1 MSAST
6 YSPTELQQ
14 AIIDHEGAIF
24 VTACPGAGKTRTMVE
39 RARKILSQESDR
51 RGVAFLSFTNAA
63 VDELQIR
70 LNAFGVLP
78 SPLFPGFIGTFDRFL
93 WQFLISPF
101 GIPDCDAVPKL
112 VPDKNEWEVV
122 PFPKAHALRLR
133 CFDRA
138 TGKVDP
144 ASARKEG
151 FDVQARSIDAHET
164 RVLSILKTARSHGQ
178 IDFDDVR
185 VYVRERLDDKK
196 FADRVGRALAA
207 RFREIVVDEAQ
218 DCNPADLDVV
228 DWLRRSGIIVKV
240 ICDPNQ
246 SIYKFRGGVTN
257 ELEKFS
263 NSFGAHNCLH
273 MSGNFRSTPAIC
285 LANVALRAPNLRA
298 NPDRPVGR
306 YRDDS
311 TPVHIISYSGTA
323 VSQKIG
329 RAFLGLVNGIGVP
342 LQSAPVLA
350 STRASACKAIGQP
363 VVDPTTHMT
372 LLLAEAAMKY
382 HFAFAVGGRRDAL
395 IGLHRVILLVQG
407 HISSSGDYHVY
418 LTDKGLDDGSWRPD
432 VIALANGL
440 RFEPPQTVDQWL
452 ETARELL
459 APGCTG
465 QSTIKM
471 RLKAHQGLGDAL
483 AGAPFDLPP
492 ARTIHSVKGLEFPA
506 VCVVMTIK
514 TAGGILDLLE
524 GRASLESDE
533 EARKIYVAA
542 SRAER
547 LLAIAVPKSRA
558 SRLQAI
564 LTGVECP
571 TQLHQV

>member
-6 YSPTELQQ
+6 YSPTEQQ
-14 AIIDHEGAIF
+14 QKIIEHDGTIF

-39 RARKILSQESDR
+39 RARKILSQVSDR

-78 SPLFPGFIGTFDRFL
+78 SPLFPSFIGTFDRFL

-101 GIPDCDAVPKL
+101 GIPDCDAEPKL
-112 VPDKNEWEVV
+112 VPDKDDWQVV
-122 PFPKAHALRLR
+122 PFPGAHALSLR

-144 ASARKEG
+144 ASAKKEG
-151 FDVQARSIDAHET
+151 FDVQARSIKAHET
-164 RVLSILKTARSHGQ
+164 RALSILKTARGNGQ

-185 VYVRERLDDKK
+185 VFVRKRLDDGA
-196 FADRVGRALAA
+196 FAERVGRALAA
-207 RFREIVVDEAQ
+207 RFSEIVVDEAQ
-218 DCNPADLDVV
+218 DCNPADLQVV
-228 DWLRRSGIIVKV
+228 DWLRKSGIVVKV

-246 SIYKFRGGVTN
+246 SIYEFRGGVTD

-263 NSFGAHNCLH
+263 NTFGTENCLH

-285 LANVALRAPNLRA
+285 LANVALRPPSSRA
-298 NPDRPVGR
+298 NPDRPLGR
-306 YRDDS
+306 YRDDL
-311 TPVHIISYSGTA
+311 TPVHIISYNGA
-323 VSQKIG
+323 GVSEKIG
-329 RAFLGLVNGIGVP
+329 LAFQRIVNGQGMP
-342 LQSAPVLA
+342 LNSSPVLA
-350 STRASACKAIGQP
+350 STRASACRAIGQP
-363 VVDPTTHMT
+363 TVGPTTHMT
-372 LLLAEAAMKY
+372 LLLAEAAMNY
-382 HFAFAVGGRRDAL
+382 HFAFAVGARRDTL
-395 IGLHRVILLVQG
+395 IRLHRVILLVQG
-407 HISSSGDYHVY
+407 HISSLGDYHAY
-418 LTDKGLDDGSWRPD
+418 LSSEGIEDGRWRPD

-440 RFEPPQTVDQWL
+440 SFEPPQTVDQWL
-452 ETARELL
+452 EKARELL
-459 APGCTG
+459 APRCTG

-506 VCVVMTIK
+506 VCVVMTTK

-524 GRASLESDE
+524 GKASPDSDE

-564 LTGVECP
+564 LTGFECA